1 MKLSLPPKLVEKLVW
16 VQVII
21 SFCTIFIPIYSFDA
35 LLCQNWSFSP
45 PDRLTLMITLLYQ
58 LLGLFIKASRWVVG
72 TGNWMGLQ
80 GVWQQGSPHGLDG
93 LQLWNVWLL
102 DEHLV
107 EVYDRFSW
115 RPNLVCE
122 WSSSQKG
129 HISYEN

>member
-1 MKLSLPPKLVEKLVW
+1 MKLSLPPKLMEKLVG
-16 VQVII
+16 VQVI
-21 SFCTIFIPIYSFDA
+21 SFCTIFIPINAFDA
-35 LLCQNWSFSP
+35 LLCRNWPFSP
-45 PDRLTLMITLLYQ
+45 PDRLTLRITLLYQ
-58 LLGLFIKASRWVVG
+58 LLGLFTKASDWVVG

-80 GVWQQGSPHGLDG
+80 GVWQKGAPHGLDG
-93 LQLWNVWLL
+93 LQLWNVRLL

-107 EVYDRFSW
+107 EVYDSFSW